1 MASNILDAILGS
13 SPTLY
18 TTIIVCLIPL
28 VVVVALAFS
37 QQDAIVPPPAGC
49 RKLGITGRSNL
60 HDQSSKKYAAGGT
73 RSPANPWTVKAMF
86 VYPLKS
92 CAAVE
97 LDDSEILR
105 AGMKYD
111 RQFTLGQYVTS
122 LPSTDGKV
130 VSEWHFMTMRKFPRL
145 AKVQTEIWI
154 PDSSAPGYSENG
166 EYVKSDGCLVV
177 RFPFSPDSDFSLD
190 GLKNWGKIIAGK
202 FSRSGEPMLEF
213 KVPFNPSV
221 EYIKSKGIKS
231 RELRIW
237 KDAPQALDFA
247 SEVDPEIM
255 AKLKY
260 TLGTSNPVT
269 LFRIDNAKPR
279 EVMKC
284 APKKAD
290 VGFQTVIGMQDSV
303 SVNICSFRTN
313 QQSELSLLTNDPS
326 VPRHHCEPRLC
337 A

>member
-1 MASNILDAILGS
+1 
-13 SPTLY
+13 
-18 TTIIVCLIPL
+18 
-28 VVVVALAFS
+28 
-37 QQDAIVPPPAGC
+37 
-49 RKLGITGRSNL
+49 
-60 HDQSSKKYAAGGT
+60 
-73 RSPANPWTVKAMF
+73 
-86 VYPLKS
+86 
-92 CAAVE
+92 
-97 LDDSEILR
+97 
-105 AGMKYD
+105 
-111 RQFTLGQYVTS
+111 
-122 LPSTDGKV
+122 
-130 VSEWHFMTMRKFPRL
+130 
-145 AKVQTEIWI
+145 
-154 PDSSAPGYSENG
+154 
-166 EYVKSDGCLVV
+166 
-177 RFPFSPDSDFSLD
+177 
-190 GLKNWGKIIAGK
+190 
-202 FSRSGEPMLEF
+202 MLEF